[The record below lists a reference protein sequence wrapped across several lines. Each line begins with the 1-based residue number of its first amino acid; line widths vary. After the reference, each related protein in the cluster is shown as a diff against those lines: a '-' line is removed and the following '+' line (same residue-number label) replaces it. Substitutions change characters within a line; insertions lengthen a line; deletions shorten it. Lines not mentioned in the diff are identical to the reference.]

1 MRRWLTGLIALCLL
15 LPLTAIGAQETP
27 APDPLA
33 GWLEGCLAGEGGAAD
48 WCGYLLFSQPFAAC
62 LSSEAETCVVP
73 PEQVDA
79 VAEMQACVLEG
90 DDPAAC
96 AAIVRAAYES
106 ACAAGDDAC
115 TADTPVMD
123 AVEHA
128 LTFTTLCA
136 ANDESG
142 VGEFL
147 DCADYLQTAYLF
159 ACVIDSSNA
168 ACSVS
173 ISEGA
178 RTLITDTLACFDT
191 SASSAD
197 GDRFACAPLLA
208 AAYALQCIDQPDT
221 PGCVPLQVTDAAEA
235 LRACLSQ
242 SGDHAICA
250 QTYVDTCAEFCP
262 APSLEALFGDSGLD
276 PLATEES
283 PLPEIVAGT
292 GE

>member
-1 MRRWLTGLIALCLL
+1 MRRWLTALIALCLL

-33 GWLEGCLAGEGGAAD
+33 DWLEGCQAGEGGAGD
-48 WCGYLLFSQPFAAC
+48 LCGYLSFSQPFAAC

-79 VAEMQACVLEG
+79 VAELQACVLEA

-106 ACAAGDDAC
+106 ACAVGDDTC
-115 TADTPVMD
+115 TADAPTVD

-136 ANDESG
+136 ANSESG

-159 ACVIDSSNA
+159 ACVIDSNAA
-168 ACSVS
+168 ACSVA
-173 ISEGA
+173 IDDDA
-178 RTLITDTLACFDT
+178 RLLIADTLACLDA
-191 SASSAD
+191 SATAAD

-208 AAYALQCIDQPDT
+208 AGYALQCADQSDT
-221 PGCVPLQVTDAAEA
+221 PGCVPLQVSDAAEA

-242 SGDHAICA
+242 SGDHAACA

-262 APSLEALFGDSGLD
+262 APSLEELFGDGGLD
-276 PLATEES
+276 SLATGS
-283 PLPEIVAGT
+283 PLPEIVAG